1 MKYIIQILILSTLL
15 FSASEVATKDDI
27 KTLIQYMDKK
37 FEAMQHNMD
46 KRFESNQHN
55 MDKRFE
61 SMDKRFES
69 MQHNMD
75 TRFKEISN
83 NIYALM
89 GLIGI
94 IFSVIM
100 WDRRSMMEVTVRQ
113 VNEDV
118 KKIIKKNNEIQNE
131 LLLTK
136 LLKKADKKVLD
147 KALTTIEEIYKEN
160 KQLREIYNNHNIK
173 FSS

>member
-100 WDRRSMMEVTVRQ
+100 WDRRSMMEVTIRHI
-113 VNEDV
+113 NEDV
-118 KKIIKKNNEIQNE
+118 KKVIKKNNEIQNE

-136 LLKKADKKVLD
+136 LLKKADKKILD